1 MPRWHAVLR
10 VLRWFGAVRLDS
22 RSTERTHEVPG
33 SPVGPGV
40 VAVRCVQRDDAATTS
55 SPTQAEQPTAGTGAQ
70 PPGATATPG
79 IPELAGEIAETASG
93 LRYIDERAGTGPS
106 PKLCIAVHYTGWLE
120 DGTLFES
127 TKTGPPFVLP
137 LNRVIPGWAEGVG
150 SMKEGG
156 KRRLIIS
163 PALGYG
169 PGGRPPNIPERHA
182 HLRYRVGQSA
192 RRPVL
197 KEATPVAGRV
207 RGGTDKIASCPEL

>member
-1 MPRWHAVLR
+1 MKFLAAL
-10 VLRWFGAVRLDS
+10 LALASLLFAACSG
-22 RSTERTHEVPG
+22 
-33 SPVGPGV
+33 
-40 VAVRCVQRDDAATTS
+40 DDAATTS

-169 PGGRPPNIPERHA
+169 PGGRPPNIPPNATLTYDIE
-182 HLRYRVGQSA
+182 LVKVLGD
-192 RRPVL
+192 PVL